1 MIMWW
6 KNTWFNPLTSSQCD
20 YYWFLMFCYCSFSP
34 SFSLILALIMIYTL
48 LSALYMPLH
57 VHFCIIGNYYVTIQY
72 TFRLQSQG
80 SLLTPCL
87 FDIFIFIYLTSV
99 ETVFLSEQKHL
110 QQQCPKIFI
119 NIYMH
124 ALNSIQF
131 NGDKLESPERE
142 CGASFI
148 AWSIIELSYGMV
160 IIFFFLAHYQ
170 DIWGKCSYSL
180 WFCLIATVALRCLV
194 RQNS

>member
-1 MIMWW
+1 MWLLLIPDVLLL
-6 KNTWFNPLTSSQCD
+6 FI
-20 YYWFLMFCYCSFSP
+20 FLLFFSY
-34 SFSLILALIMIYTL
+34 FSLDHDLYTFICT
-48 LSALYMPLH
+48 LYA
-57 VHFCIIGNYYVTIQY
+57 FCIVVNYCVTIQY

-87 FDIFIFIYLTSV
+87 LDIFIFIYLTSV

-148 AWSIIELSYGMV
+148 AWSIIKLSYGMV

-180 WFCLIATVALRCLV
+180 WFCLIATVALCCLV
-194 RQNS
+194 RQKS